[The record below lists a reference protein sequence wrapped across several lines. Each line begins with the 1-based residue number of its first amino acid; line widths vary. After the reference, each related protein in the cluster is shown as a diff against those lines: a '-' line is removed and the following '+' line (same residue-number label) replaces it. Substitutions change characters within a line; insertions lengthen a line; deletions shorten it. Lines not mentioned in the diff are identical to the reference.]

1 GVGHAPPHAITSI
14 YTRNYTTSAD
24 ANDAVKGKKF
34 PNFVTTVFREL
45 LQSDFIKPIFGNGDP
60 EYEFANN
67 E

>member
-1 GVGHAPPHAITSI
+1 LIHPDFLSL
-14 YTRNYTTSAD
+14 SAEYVRRCR
-24 ANDAVKGKKF
+24 ALDAVKGKKF